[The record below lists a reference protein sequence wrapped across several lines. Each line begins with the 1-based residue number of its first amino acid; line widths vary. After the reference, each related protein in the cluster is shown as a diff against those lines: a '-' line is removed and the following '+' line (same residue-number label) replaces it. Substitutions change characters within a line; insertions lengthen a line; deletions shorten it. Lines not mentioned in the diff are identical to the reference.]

1 MFGAVAWTTGVYS
14 MARHKEW
21 RFLHPLLPLLHVF
34 ATKSLVDLSHT
45 MTQTKTKRKTNKPK
59 SKPRKSLLR
68 RCLPP
73 IRTAYLGVLLLNI
86 PASIFVT
93 MFYCNAPISV
103 MSYLRSIPQ
112 DELRNGSLGFLM
124 PCHSTPGQAYLHRR
138 ELAQGRMWAL
148 GCEPPLGWVVPSSD
162 CIQHRSRL
170 ICDGDGTAEGRIW
183 RATEIKPTYS
193 TNHRIITSITISPL
207 MWIHRSRLPPGLPRY
222 RERRCP
228 HHTVPCLRSHG
239 HMSGHSI

>member
-1 MFGAVAWTTGVYS
+1 MFSIFILDSLYYKKPTFTPLNFLLANLSAVSLFYGANSWHYYLTQAFPILCTTTLPFVVHGILSTVFDHDSGSLRTMFGAVAWTTGVYS

-148 GCEPPLGWVVPSSD
+148 GCEPPLG
-162 CIQHRSRL
+162 
-170 ICDGDGTAEGRIW
+170 
-183 RATEIKPTYS
+183 
-193 TNHRIITSITISPL
+193 
-207 MWIHRSRLPPGLPRY
+207 
-222 RERRCP
+222 
-228 HHTVPCLRSHG
+228 
-239 HMSGHSI
+239 